1 MDKVDLN
8 FYNYPQYEIFEK
20 GENMDLFQIL
30 DKAVDLNASDVH
42 ITVDLSPIARVNN
55 KFVKLSEDCLNNQN
69 VYNLLSQ
76 IADEKFIH
84 KIDKEGEEDF
94 SMSLPNR
101 HRVRVNAYKQKGNYA
116 MAIRLI
122 PKEIPKFEELKLPD
136 IIKEFAKKQKG
147 LILITGPTGSGKSST
162 LASLIDLIN
171 ETRECHIITLE
182 DPIEYVHTHKKSIV
196 NQREI
201 GKDSKN
207 FNSALRASLRQ
218 DPDVILIG
226 EMRDP
231 ETISIA
237 LKAAETGHLVFSTM
251 HTVGAAKT
259 IDRIIDSF
267 EAAKQQQIRSQL
279 STVCIGIVS
288 QQLIPTMDE
297 SSRIVATE
305 VMIANTAISN
315 LIRENK
321 IYQIQNIIQ
330 TSSKQ
335 NMFSMDQD
343 ISRLYK
349 QGLISKE
356 SLLTRCNDLQ
366 YVKKIIHI

>member
-1 MDKVDLN
+1 
-8 FYNYPQYEIFEK
+8 
-20 GENMDLFQIL
+20 MDLFKIL
-30 DKAVDLNASDVH
+30 DKAINLNASDVH
-42 ITVDLSPIARVNN
+42 ITVNLYPMARING
-55 KFVKLSEDCLNNQN
+55 KFFKLEDRVLTNED
-69 VYNLLSQ
+69 VYNLLKQ
-76 IADEKFIH
+76 ILNEQLTHQLYEI
-84 KIDKEGEEDF
+84 GELDF
-94 SMSLPNR
+94 SISIPNGYR
-101 HRVRVNAYKQKGNYA
+101 IRANIYKQKGNYA
-116 MAIRLI
+116 MALRII
-122 PKEIPKFEELKLPD
+122 PKEIPKFEDLKLPES
-136 IIKEFAKKQKG
+136 IKEFANKQKG
-147 LILITGPTGSGKSST
+147 LVLITGPTGSGKSTT

-171 ETRECHIITLE
+171 ETKNCHILTLE
-182 DPIEYVHTHKKSIV
+182 DPIEYIHNHKNSII

-201 GKDSKN
+201 GKDSNN

-226 EMRDP
+226 EMRDS

-237 LKAAETGHLVFSTM
+237 LRAAETGHLVFSTM
-251 HTVGAAKT
+251 HTIGAAKT

-267 EAAKQQQIRSQL
+267 EGAKQQQIRSQL
-279 STVCIGIVS
+279 STVCVGIVS
-288 QQLIPTMDE
+288 QQLIPTVDKL
-297 SSRIVATE
+297 SRIVATE
-305 VMIANTAISN
+305 VMIANTAIRN

-356 SLLTRCNDLQ
+356 SLLNRCDDLQ
-366 YVKKIIHI
+366 YVQKLIQNY

>member
-1 MDKVDLN
+1 
-8 FYNYPQYEIFEK
+8 
-20 GENMDLFQIL
+20 MDLLKIL
-30 DKAVDLNASDVH
+30 DKAVNIKASDVH
-42 ITVDLSPIARVNN
+42 ITVDLSPIARVNG
-55 KFVKLSEDCLNNQN
+55 KFVKLEEAILTNED
-69 VYNLLSQ
+69 VYNLLKQ
-76 IADEKFIH
+76 IIDEKLIH
-84 KIDKEGEEDF
+84 KINTQGELDY
-94 SMSLPNR
+94 SISLSSGYRIRSNI
-101 HRVRVNAYKQKGNYA
+101 YKQKGNYA
-116 MAIRLI
+116 IALRII
-122 PKEIPKFEELKLPD
+122 PKEIPNFEELKLPEVM
-136 IIKEFAKKQKG
+136 KEFTKKQNG
-147 LILITGPTGSGKSST
+147 LILITGPTGSGKSTT

-182 DPIEYVHTHKKSIV
+182 DPIEYVHKHKKSIV

-201 GKDSKN
+201 GKDSID

-226 EMRDP
+226 EMRDV

-251 HTVGAAKT
+251 HTIGAAKT

-267 EAAKQQQIRSQL
+267 EASKQQQIRSQL
-279 STVCIGIVS
+279 STVCTGIVS
-288 QQLIPTMDE
+288 QQLIPSIDE

-305 VMIANTAISN
+305 VMIANTAIRN

-343 ISRLYK
+343 VSRLYK

-356 SLLTRCNDLQ
+356 SLFSRCSDLQ
-366 YVKKIIHI
+366 YVKKIVQI

>member
-1 MDKVDLN
+1 
-8 FYNYPQYEIFEK
+8 
-20 GENMDLFQIL
+20 MDLLKIL
-30 DKAVDLNASDVH
+30 DKAVNIKASDVH
-42 ITVDLSPIARVNN
+42 ITVDLSPIARVNG
-55 KFVKLSEDCLNNQN
+55 KFVKLEEVILTNED
-69 VYNLLSQ
+69 VYNLLKQ
-76 IADEKFIH
+76 IIDEKLIH
-84 KIDKEGEEDF
+84 KINTQGELDY
-94 SMSLPNR
+94 SISLSSGYRIRSNI
-101 HRVRVNAYKQKGNYA
+101 YKQKGNYA
-116 MAIRLI
+116 MALRII
-122 PKEIPKFEELKLPD
+122 PKEIPNFEELKLPEVM
-136 IIKEFAKKQKG
+136 KEFTKKQNG
-147 LILITGPTGSGKSST
+147 LILITGPTGSGKSTT

-182 DPIEYVHTHKKSIV
+182 DPIEYVHKHKKSIV

-201 GKDSKN
+201 GKDSID

-226 EMRDP
+226 EMRDV

-251 HTVGAAKT
+251 HTIGAAKT

-267 EAAKQQQIRSQL
+267 EASKQQQIRSQL
-279 STVCIGIVS
+279 STVCTGIVS
-288 QQLIPTMDE
+288 QQLIPSIDE

-305 VMIANTAISN
+305 VMIANTAIRN

-343 ISRLYK
+343 VSRLYK

-356 SLLTRCNDLQ
+356 SLFSRCSDLQ
-366 YVKKIIHI
+366 YVKKIVQI

>member
-1 MDKVDLN
+1 
-8 FYNYPQYEIFEK
+8 
-20 GENMDLFQIL
+20 MDLLTIL
-30 DKAVDLNASDVH
+30 DKAVSLNASDVH
-42 ITVDLSPIARVNN
+42 ITVDLFPIARVNG
-55 KFVKLSEDCLNNQN
+55 KFVKLEEVVLTNKD
-69 VYNLLSQ
+69 VYNLLQQ
-76 IADEKFIH
+76 IIDAELIH
-84 KIDKEGEEDF
+84 RINVEGELDF
-94 SMSLPNR
+94 SISLSNGN
-101 HRVRVNAYKQKGNYA
+101 RVRANVYKQKGNYA
-116 MAIRLI
+116 MALRII
-122 PKEIPKFEELKLPD
+122 PKEIPNFEELRLPEVM
-136 IIKEFAKKQKG
+136 KEFTKKQKG
-147 LILITGPTGSGKSST
+147 LILITGPTGSGKSTT

-182 DPIEYVHTHKKSIV
+182 DPIEYVHKHKKSIV

-201 GKDSKN
+201 GKDSAN

-218 DPDVILIG
+218 DPDVILVG
-226 EMRDP
+226 EMRDA

-251 HTVGAAKT
+251 HTIGAAKT

-267 EAAKQQQIRSQL
+267 EASKQQQIRSQL
-279 STVCIGIVS
+279 STVCTGIVS
-288 QQLIPTMDE
+288 QQLIPSIDE
-297 SSRIVATE
+297 KSRVVATE
-305 VMIANTAISN
+305 VMIANTAIRN

-343 ISRLYK
+343 VSRLYK

-356 SLLTRCNDLQ
+356 SLLSRCDDLQ
-366 YVKKIIHI
+366 YVRKIVQI

>member
-1 MDKVDLN
+1 
-8 FYNYPQYEIFEK
+8 
-20 GENMDLFQIL
+20 MDLLTIL
-30 DKAVDLNASDVH
+30 DKAVSLNASDVH
-42 ITVDLSPIARVNN
+42 ITVDLFTIARVNG
-55 KFVKLSEDCLNNQN
+55 KFVKLEEVVLTNKD
-69 VYNLLSQ
+69 VYNLLQQ
-76 IADEKFIH
+76 IIDAELIH
-84 KIDKEGEEDF
+84 RINVEGELDF
-94 SMSLPNR
+94 SISLSNGN
-101 HRVRVNAYKQKGNYA
+101 RVRANVYKQKGNYA
-116 MAIRLI
+116 MALRII
-122 PKEIPKFEELKLPD
+122 PKEIPNFEELRLPEVM
-136 IIKEFAKKQKG
+136 KEFTKKQKG
-147 LILITGPTGSGKSST
+147 LILITGPTGSGKSTT

-182 DPIEYVHTHKKSIV
+182 DPIEYVHKHKKSIV

-201 GKDSKN
+201 GKDSAN

-218 DPDVILIG
+218 DPDVILVG
-226 EMRDP
+226 EMRDA

-251 HTVGAAKT
+251 HTIGAAKT

-267 EAAKQQQIRSQL
+267 EASKQQQIRSQL
-279 STVCIGIVS
+279 STVCTGIVS
-288 QQLIPTMDE
+288 QQLIPSIDE
-297 SSRIVATE
+297 KSRVVATE
-305 VMIANTAISN
+305 VMIANTAIRN

-343 ISRLYK
+343 VSRLYK

-356 SLLTRCNDLQ
+356 SLLSRCDDLQ
-366 YVKKIIHI
+366 YVRKIVQI

>member
-1 MDKVDLN
+1 
-8 FYNYPQYEIFEK
+8 
-20 GENMDLFQIL
+20 MDLVEL
-30 DKAVDLNASDVH
+30 LNKAVELKASDVH
-42 ITVDLSPIARVNN
+42 ITVNLSPIARING
-55 KFVKLSEDCLNNQN
+55 KFQKLSQDLLTNND
-69 VYNLLSQ
+69 VYNLASQ
-76 IADEKFIH
+76 ITNEKIIH
-84 KIDKEGEEDF
+84 KIDEQGEADF
-94 SMSLPNR
+94 SVSLPNK
-101 HRVRVNAYKQKGNYA
+101 HRIRVNVYKQRGNYA
-116 MAIRLI
+116 MAIRII
-122 PKEIPKFEELKLPD
+122 PNEIPKFEELKLPNA
-136 IIKEFAKKQKG
+136 IKEFVNKQKG
-147 LILITGPTGSGKSST
+147 LVLITGPTGSGKSST

-171 ETRECHIITLE
+171 ETRECHINN
-182 DPIEYVHTHKKSIV
+182 HKKSII

-201 GKDSKN
+201 GRDSVD

-226 EMRDP
+226 EMRDA

-237 LKAAETGHLVFSTM
+237 LRAAETGHLVFSTM
-251 HTVGAAKT
+251 HTIGAAKT

-267 EAAKQQQIRSQL
+267 EASKQQQIRSQL
-279 STVCIGIVS
+279 STVCTGIVS
-288 QQLIPTMDE
+288 QQLIPTIDE
-297 SSRIVATE
+297 KARVVATE
-305 VMIANTAISN
+305 VMIPNTAIRN

-356 SLLTRCNDLQ
+356 NLINKCNDLQ
-366 YVKKIIHI
+366 YIKTILYI

>member
-1 MDKVDLN
+1 
-8 FYNYPQYEIFEK
+8 
-20 GENMDLFQIL
+20 MDLFKIL
-30 DKAVDLNASDVH
+30 DRAVDLGASDVH
-42 ITVDLSPIARVNN
+42 ITVDLSPIARVNGKFMRLDGGYLDN
-55 KFVKLSEDCLNNQN
+55 KD

-76 IADEKFIH
+76 IGDEKLIH
-84 KIDKEGEEDF
+84 KIDEEGEVDF
-94 SMSLPNR
+94 SMSLPSKY
-101 HRVRVNAYKQKGNYA
+101 RVRVNVYKQKGNYA
-116 MAIRLI
+116 MALRII
-122 PKEIPKFEELKLPD
+122 PKEIPKFEELKLPE
-136 IIKEFAKKQKG
+136 IMKEFAKKQKG
-147 LILITGPTGSGKSST
+147 LVLITGPTGSGKSST

-182 DPIEYVHTHKKSIV
+182 DPLEYVHTHKKSIV

-251 HTVGAAKT
+251 HTIGAAKT

-267 EAAKQQQIRSQL
+267 ESGKQQQIRSQL
-279 STVCIGIVS
+279 STVCTGIVS
-288 QQLIPTMDE
+288 QQLIPTIDG

-335 NMFSMDQD
+335 NMFSMDQYV
-343 ISRLYK
+343 SRLSK

-356 SLLTRCNDLQ
+356 SLMNRCNDLQ
-366 YVKKIIHI
+366 YVKKIVHI

>member
-1 MDKVDLN
+1 
-8 FYNYPQYEIFEK
+8 
-20 GENMDLFQIL
+20 MDLFELL
-30 DKAVDLNASDVH
+30 DKAVALKASDVH
-42 ITVDLSPIARVNN
+42 ITVNLSPVARVNGRFIN
-55 KFVKLSEDCLNNQN
+55 LSTKILNAQDVYKL
-69 VYNLLSQ
+69 VSQ
-76 IADEKFIH
+76 IMEDEVIH
-84 KIDKEGEEDF
+84 KLHKQGEIDF
-94 SMSLPNR
+94 SVSLPNK
-101 HRVRVNAYKQKGNYA
+101 HRIRVNVYKQRGNYA
-116 MAIRLI
+116 MAIRII
-122 PKEIPKFEELKLPD
+122 PNQIPKFEELNLPE
-136 IIKEFAKKQKG
+136 IIQQFATKQKG
-147 LILITGPTGSGKSST
+147 LVLITGPTGSGKSST

-171 ETRECHIITLE
+171 ETRQCHIITLE
-182 DPIEYVHTHKKSIV
+182 DPIEYIHNHKKSII

-201 GKDSKN
+201 GRDSSD

-226 EMRDP
+226 EMRDC

-251 HTVGAAKT
+251 HTIGAAKT

-267 EAAKQQQIRSQL
+267 EASRQQQIRSQL
-279 STVCIGIVS
+279 STVCTGIVS
-288 QQLIPTMDE
+288 QQLIPTIDGKD
-297 SSRIVATE
+297 RIVATE
-305 VMIANTAISN
+305 VMIPNTAIRN

-343 ISRLYK
+343 VSRLYK

-356 SLLTRCNDLQ
+356 NLMNRCNDSKYINSIL
-366 YVKKIIHI
+366 HI

>member
-1 MDKVDLN
+1 MNL
-8 FYNYPQYEIFEK
+8 FE
-20 GENMDLFQIL
+20 LL

-42 ITVDLSPIARVNN
+42 ITVNLSPIARING
-55 KFVKLSEDCLNNQN
+55 KFKKLSQELLTNKD
-69 VYNLLSQ
+69 VYNLMNQ
-76 IADEKFIH
+76 ITEKELIH
-84 KIDKEGEEDF
+84 KIDDKGEVDF
-94 SMSLPNR
+94 SVSLPNKNR
-101 HRVRVNAYKQKGNYA
+101 IRVNIYKQRGNYA
-116 MAIRLI
+116 MAIRII
-122 PKEIPKFEELKLPD
+122 PNQIPTFEELKLPNS
-136 IIKEFAKKQKG
+136 IKDFATKQKG

-171 ETRECHIITLE
+171 KTRECHIITLE
-182 DPIEYVHTHKKSIV
+182 DPIEYVHNHKKSII

-201 GKDSKN
+201 GRDSVD

-218 DPDVILIG
+218 DPDVILVG
-226 EMRDP
+226 EMRDA

-251 HTVGAAKT
+251 HTIGAAKT

-267 EAAKQQQIRSQL
+267 EASKQQQIRSQL
-279 STVCIGIVS
+279 STVCVGIVS
-288 QQLIPTMDE
+288 QQLIPTIDE
-297 SSRIVATE
+297 KNRIVATE
-305 VMIANTAISN
+305 VMIPNTAIKN

-343 ISRLYK
+343 VSRLYK

-356 SLLTRCNDLQ
+356 SLISRCNDLQ
-366 YVKKIIHI
+366 YVKNIIDI

>member
-1 MDKVDLN
+1 
-8 FYNYPQYEIFEK
+8 
-20 GENMDLFQIL
+20 MDLVEL
-30 DKAVDLNASDVH
+30 LNKAVELKASDVH
-42 ITVDLSPIARVNN
+42 ITVNLSPIARING
-55 KFVKLSEDCLNNQN
+55 KFQKLSQDLLTNND
-69 VYNLLSQ
+69 VYNLASQ
-76 IADEKFIH
+76 ITNEEIIH
-84 KIDKEGEEDF
+84 KIDEQGEADF
-94 SMSLPNR
+94 SVSLPNK
-101 HRVRVNAYKQKGNYA
+101 HRIRVNVYKQRGNYA
-116 MAIRLI
+116 MAIRII
-122 PKEIPKFEELKLPD
+122 PNEIPKFEELKLPNV
-136 IIKEFAKKQKG
+136 IKEFVNKQKG
-147 LILITGPTGSGKSST
+147 LVLITGPTGSGKSST

-182 DPIEYVHTHKKSIV
+182 DPIEYIHNHKKSII

-201 GKDSKN
+201 GRDSVD

-226 EMRDP
+226 EMRDA

-237 LKAAETGHLVFSTM
+237 LRAAETGHLVFSTM
-251 HTVGAAKT
+251 HTIGAAKT

-267 EAAKQQQIRSQL
+267 EASKQQQIRSQL
-279 STVCIGIVS
+279 STVCTGIVS
-288 QQLIPTMDE
+288 QQLIPTVNE
-297 SSRIVATE
+297 KARVVATE
-305 VMIANTAISN
+305 VMIPNTAIRN

-343 ISRLYK
+343 VSRLYK

-356 SLLTRCNDLQ
+356 NLINKCNDLQ
-366 YVKKIIHI
+366 YIKTILYI

>member
-1 MDKVDLN
+1 
-8 FYNYPQYEIFEK
+8 
-20 GENMDLFQIL
+20 MDLFKIL

-42 ITVDLSPIARVNN
+42 ITVNLSPIARVNGR
-55 KFVKLSEDCLNNQN
+55 FQRLSQDSLTNQD
-69 VYNLLSQ
+69 VYNLVRQ
-76 IADEKFIH
+76 IADDLLIH
-84 KIDKEGEEDF
+84 KIDEEGEADF
-94 SMSLPNR
+94 SVSLPNG
-101 HRVRVNAYKQKGNYA
+101 HRVRANVYKQKGNYA
-116 MAIRLI
+116 MALRII
-122 PKEIPKFEELKLPD
+122 PNEIPKFEELKLPD
-136 IIKEFAKKQKG
+136 VMREFAAEQRG

-182 DPIEYVHTHKKSIV
+182 DPIEYVHNHKRSIV

-201 GKDSKN
+201 GRDSRN

-237 LKAAETGHLVFSTM
+237 LRAAETGHLVFSTM
-251 HTVGAAKT
+251 HTIGAAKT

-267 EAAKQQQIRSQL
+267 EASKQQQIRSQL
-279 STVCIGIVS
+279 STVCKGIVS
-288 QQLIPTMDE
+288 QQLIPTIDKN
-297 SSRIVATE
+297 SRIVATE
-305 VMIANTAISN
+305 VMIANTAIRN

-335 NMFSMDQD
+335 NMLSMDQD

-356 SLLTRCNDLQ
+356 SLISRCNDLQ
-366 YVKKIIHI
+366 YIKKIVHI